1 MPQAVP
7 QALPFRPHGML
18 GVLLLLSGWFC
29 MSPVQALTVQVLGA
43 VAGSESFVRV
53 LASQLG
59 ESYRV
64 LTDAGAEADI
74 VVALHGGVLPAARA
88 RKRPL
93 LLLSPAASGA
103 ELQEGESAIYWAP
116 SLTNQLRLARRIMPG
131 LQRVGLLAGEQ
142 DMARIQA
149 LRAASAAQH
158 IELVVRQTDKDL
170 LVRQVAALAA
180 LTDVLLAPVN
190 NTLFNSGNLKAVLLA
205 AYRQNRVFIGP
216 SPAYVR
222 AGALASLYATP
233 ETLAADVANAIHE
246 HQRHGR
252 WPPPALVSRFDVITN
267 PQVAHALG
275 LYLPDAASLTR
286 LLQAEEA
293 VSWP

>member
-1 MPQAVP
+1 MPQAVT
-7 QALPFRPHGML
+7 QAPPSRLRRVL

-43 VAGSESFVRV
+43 VAGSEGFVTA
-53 LASQLG
+53 LAAQLG
-59 ESYRV
+59 EPYRV
-64 LTDAGAEADI
+64 LTDSSAEADM

-88 RKRPL
+88 QKKPL
-93 LLLSPAASGA
+93 LLLSPASSSA
-103 ELQEGESAIYWAP
+103 ELHEGESAVYWAP
-116 SLTNQLRLARRIMPG
+116 SLTDQLRLARRIMPG
-131 LQRVGLLAGEQ
+131 LRRVGLLAGEQ
-142 DMARIQA
+142 DLARVQA
-149 LRAASAAQH
+149 LRNASAAQH
-158 IELVVRQTDKDL
+158 IELVVRQTDRDL

-190 NTLFNSGNLKAVLLA
+190 NDLFNRDNLKAVLLA

-233 ETLAADVANAIHE
+233 ETLAANVADAIRE
-246 HQRHGR
+246 HQRHGH
-252 WPPPALVSRFDVITN
+252 WPPPAQASRFDVITN

-275 LYLPDAASLTR
+275 LHLPDAAVLTR